1 MSNGLYLIDGGLSQQ
16 PLPRSQV
23 TALMAADLV
32 RLDAFRSEADAIRA
46 LMALKLYSTF
56 EIMSYVEKA
65 IYDAQQETVA
75 QMMSDRPGCERK
87 VGR

>member
-1 MSNGLYLIDGGLSQQ
+1 MSNPGLYLIDGGLSQQ

-46 LMALKLYSTF
+46 LMALKLYTTF
-56 EIMSYVEKA
+56 EIMTCVD
-65 IYDAQQETVA
+65 DARQAAVQSLVA
-75 QMMSDRPGCERK
+75 REMADGH
-87 VGR
+87 

>member
-46 LMALKLYSTF
+46 LMALKLYTTF
-56 EIMSYVEKA
+56 EIMTCVD
-65 IYDAQQETVA
+65 DARQAAAQEIVA
-75 QMMSDRPGCERK
+75 KEMAAS
-87 VGR
+87 

>member
-1 MSNGLYLIDGGLSQQ
+1 MAIVSTFPVIDGGLTQQ

-56 EIMSYVEKA
+56 EACLS
-65 IYDAQQETVA
+65 
-75 QMMSDRPGCERK
+75 G
-87 VGR
+87 